1 MALAIKWLTM
11 ARFTVLLF
19 VFIFI
24 VLLVV
29 GTIDF
34 YAVYN
39 VLFRFREAL
48 PFVAALSISFT
59 IFPFI
64 SISAIE
70 NIVERAEKLGIKVDP
85 MLLKDYV
92 DGCFMI
98 FLLASIEMVL
108 IIAIQLVEG
117 VPLITL
123 AAFALLLT
131 LIVLFFAV
139 VYSLWNVTRILQEL
153 VAKG

>member
-19 VFIFI
+19 VFIFV
-24 VLLVV
+24 VLLAV

-48 PFVAALSISFT
+48 PFVAALSISLI

-92 DGCFMI
+92 DGCFTI

-108 IIAIQLVEG
+108 IILIQLIEG
-117 VPLITL
+117 VPLLNLTTL
-123 AAFALLLT
+123 ALLLT
-131 LIVLFFAV
+131 LIIVFFIF
-139 VYSLWNVTRILQEL
+139 VYSLWKATRIFL
-153 VAKG
+153 ATKS